1 MGSNNKNKTR
11 NIISTTKKTAVEKKR
26 NKREGEW
33 IPFYVRYVHIFSCP
47 DLHVIHSILFFHLIL
62 FYFSL
67 SSPSVIPSPFFLF
80 WGFVVGDERRFC
92 HRPSAHSANH
102 QYTHYKYVYA
112 ISIDSIEVQ
121 FYAAQF
127 HDTNRKFCH
136 IHSFAF
142 SVSSDLYWPCSFVQS
157 QILAEKNSNR
167 SIDRICLCVSVHW
180 CRATIDVVSI
190 VVEPIIF
197 LCEP

>member
-1 MGSNNKNKTR
+1 MGPNNKNKTR

-33 IPFYVRYVHIFSCP
+33 IPFYVRYVHIFACP

-136 IHSFAF
+136 IHSFALSLSLCLIE
-142 SVSSDLYWPCSFVQS
+142 SVLAMFFCAKSNPCRKKFKQKYRQDMLVCKCA
-157 QILAEKNSNR
+157 LMPG
-167 SIDRICLCVSVHW
+167 HYW
-180 CRATIDVVSI
+180 CR
-190 VVEPIIF
+190 
-197 LCEP
+197 